1 MSYRAPKSL
10 KKKMI
15 VINLGKD
22 NSFIIYDDSSLTMI
36 VPTYIHPIQKK
47 NKEKKRKEIMKLLNK
62 SSVELSSYLPFQ
74 YSMNKYIALR
84 TITSYL
90 EQVSSLHE
98 AARRY

>member
-10 KKKMI
+10 KKKML

-47 NKEKKRKEIMKLLNK
+47 NKGKKRKEIHEI
-62 SSVELSSYLPFQ
+62 VE
-74 YSMNKYIALR
+74 
-84 TITSYL
+84 
-90 EQVSSLHE
+90 
-98 AARRY
+98 